1 MIVKTV
7 EQKDKWKCQGWHVKD
22 LYVPWF
28 VMPLQ
33 VKTHLVLLPWL
44 CSTRASTE
52 CCQMFGTTS
61 FAHRPN
67 RRESIHVFQQDRRSR
82 NNHFHSFA
90 PDFTLFTLVCV
101 AHLHPHCPSLLTC
114 PLTIGLIPLTA
125 GCQVDDLQLLEFD
138 SRDSWPLGHD
148 SRVLEVV
155 LLDPHLPEF
164 DSELP

>member
-1 MIVKTV
+1 
-7 EQKDKWKCQGWHVKD
+7 
-22 LYVPWF
+22 
-28 VMPLQ
+28 
-33 VKTHLVLLPWL
+33 
-44 CSTRASTE
+44 
-52 CCQMFGTTS
+52 MFDRLT
-61 FAHRPN
+61 HRPN
-67 RRESIHVFQQDRRSR
+67 QWESIHVFQQDRRSR

-114 PLTIGLIPLTA
+114 PLTIGLVPLTA

-148 SRVLEVV
+148 SRVLEVD
-155 LLDPHLPEF
+155 LLDSHLPEF